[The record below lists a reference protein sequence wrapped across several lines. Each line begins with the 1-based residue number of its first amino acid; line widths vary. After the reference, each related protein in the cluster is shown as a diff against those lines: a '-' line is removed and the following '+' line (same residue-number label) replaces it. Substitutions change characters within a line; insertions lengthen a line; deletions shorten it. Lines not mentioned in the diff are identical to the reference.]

1 MSRAAGTV
9 LHLCEPGAWLGL
21 EHGRLIARRGEE
33 VLSNHPLAWTSM
45 VACHHRSCTIS
56 GGAIAGLMAEG
67 CAVGWFT
74 GGGRMLARM
83 VPAWGNDVE
92 RRCRQHR
99 RCADLAASLAF
110 GRAQAADKIVGG
122 KDGNIA
128 DTLGLALFLS
138 GDKAQAIQVQER
150 AVRLATKGNKEEVEA
165 RLKEFR
171 ESGKN

>member
-1 MSRAAGTV
+1 MKAALV
-9 LHLCEPGAWLGL
+9 L
-21 EHGRLIARRGEE
+21 
-33 VLSNHPLAWTSM
+33 
-45 VACHHRSCTIS
+45 
-56 GGAIAGLMAEG
+56 
-67 CAVGWFT
+67 
-74 GGGRMLARM
+74 
-83 VPAWGNDVE
+83 
-92 RRCRQHR
+92 
-99 RCADLAASLAF
+99 
-110 GRAQAADKIVGG
+110 AQAADKIVGG